1 MAFKFKSIAPSLK
14 MKLTLNNVLS
24 VLTITVTVG
33 GLIWHASAMNT
44 RLETVETNLRTVKE
58 DLSSDIKS
66 VEARIVNQIQQ
77 STEVIKDKIDNTA
90 SKEKV
95 NNIESR
101 IGDLE
106 DDHENIKGEIKH
118 TRETLIKKKIL
129 EPSPAPVQE
138 YSEGRPNS

>member
-77 STEVIKDKIDNTA
+77 STEVIKDKIDL
-90 SKEKV
+90 
-95 NNIESR
+95 
-101 IGDLE
+101 DY
-106 DDHENIKGEIKH
+106 
-118 TRETLIKKKIL
+118 KIHL
-129 EPSPAPVQE
+129 
-138 YSEGRPNS
+138 N